1 MSEDFEK
8 KMLAGVAYR
17 MFCEE
22 LQRHLSASSTFF
34 AQPEWTPEQ
43 LKEASGRFHTIRGGA
58 GFFKLT
64 ELSALAGEL
73 EKGLLNGSAAEVA
86 SRRASLEELDRKL
99 REVAQGMPQPA
110 GGHV

>member
-34 AQPEWTPEQ
+34 AQPE
-43 LKEASGRFHTIRGGA
+43 
-58 GFFKLT
+58 
-64 ELSALAGEL
+64 
-73 EKGLLNGSAAEVA
+73 
-86 SRRASLEELDRKL
+86 
-99 REVAQGMPQPA
+99 
-110 GGHV
+110 